1 MTANYLKPFVIA
13 EIGNNHEGN
22 FQIAKKMVLEA
33 SKAGVDAVKFQTFK
47 TSEFLSQDNKKFEM
61 YEKFQLSYE
70 EFTNLSIITKKL
82 KMKFISTPLDL
93 QSSVFL
99 SKIVDYFKISSGDN
113 NFNLLIEN
121 VLKFRK
127 KTIISTGILKFNEIK
142 KLTTFIK
149 SKNFPLNKLTL
160 MHCISEYPAE
170 LKNLNLLS
178 IKFLKEK
185 LKVNIGYSDH
195 SKGILAPIIAYNLG
209 ANIIEKHFTL
219 DNNFSNF
226 RDHSLSLNPKN
237 MRKLVNSLKDN
248 YISLG
253 KLKKEP
259 TLNELKNRK
268 LMRRSVYAKKDILKN
283 DIITTNNIKFV
294 RPEIRSNLKDI
305 KKFLGKKS
313 KKKINKD
320 KMIILK

>member
-1 MTANYLKPFVIA
+1 MTTNYLKPFVIA

-47 TSEFLSQDNKKFEM
+47 TSEFLSQHNKNFEM

-70 EFTNLSIITKKL
+70 EFAKLSVITKKL

-149 SKNFPLNKLTL
+149 SKKFPLNKLTL

-170 LKNLNLLS
+170 FKNLNLLS

-226 RDHSLSLNPKN
+226 RDHDLSLNPKN

-253 KLKKEP
+253 NLKKEP
-259 TLNELKNRK
+259 TLSELKNQK
-268 LMRRSVYAKKDILKN
+268 LMRRSVYAKKDILKY
-283 DIITTNNIKFV
+283 DTITTNNIKFV
-294 RPEIRSNLKDI
+294 RPEIKSNLKDI

-320 KMIILK
+320 KIISLK

>member
-1 MTANYLKPFVIA
+1 
-13 EIGNNHEGN
+13 
-22 FQIAKKMVLEA
+22 
-33 SKAGVDAVKFQTFK
+33 
-47 TSEFLSQDNKKFEM
+47 
-61 YEKFQLSYE
+61 
-70 EFTNLSIITKKL
+70 
-82 KMKFISTPLDL
+82 MKFISTPLDL

-313 KKKINKD
+313 KKKNNKD
-320 KMIILK
+320 KMVILK